1 LAGRDA
7 DAARSA
13 SPADVARSV
22 VALHA
27 TDPATVYLSVRA
39 RTSIS
44 VTPAVIEDSIYE
56 RRDLVRMLGM
66 RRTVFVV
73 PAECVA
79 VVQASTTDKIAR
91 GQRALLLKLLS
102 QVSAVTEPDAWLA
115 DVERSVLRAL
125 ADIGHPATAAEI

>member
-1 LAGRDA
+1 MQRIDVPERRRRLAVRHGLAGRG
-7 DAARSA
+7 
-13 SPADVARSV
+13 ADVTRPAGPAEAARSV

-39 RTSIS
+39 RTSAS
-44 VTPAVIEDSIYE
+44 VTPEVIGDSIYE

-73 PAECVA
+73 PAESVA
-79 VVQASTTDKIAR
+79 VVQASTTDRIAR
-91 GQRALLLKLLS
+91 DQRALLLKLLG

-115 DVERSVLRAL
+115 DV
-125 ADIGHPATAAEI
+125 